1 MQPIGKLPVDITL
14 ESRTHTDIY
23 SGVDRALLSWK
34 AARELRIL
42 PECYP
47 RPFEPP
53 GPPRVAHVQGKPS
66 DTIMADF
73 PLVFDGQVKVMEF
86 HIAQTEDAQP
96 FCVRTPSPFPSRI
109 ETS

>member
-14 ESRTHTDIY
+14 ESRMHTEDFHIY
-23 SGVDRALLSWK
+23 SGIDRALLSWK

-73 PLVFDGQVKVMEF
+73 PLAFDGQWKGRSF
-86 HIAQTEDAQP
+86 I
-96 FCVRTPSPFPSRI
+96 SL
-109 ETS
+109 